1 MRWVILLILLTA
13 TASPTRATDASC
25 DREIATAERIHAIP
39 AGLLAAVGRIES
51 GRADPATG
59 FVRPWPWTINAEG
72 AGKLFDTKA
81 DAIAAVRTQMAK
93 GVRSID
99 VGCMQ
104 INLMH
109 HPTAFASLDIAFDP
123 TANVT
128 YAATFLRQL
137 FAQQGTWEKAVG
149 AYHSGTPERAEPY
162 AKKVMASW
170 GDAPKTPL
178 VAEGG
183 GGKFNS
189 VSAAPVRR
197 TVSSDATGR
206 DLESYRSRPISTW
219 ILAMRATRRP

>member
-1 MRWVILLILLTA
+1 MTGVQTCALPIYKNYLVFTYQN
-13 TASPTRATDASC
+13 
-25 DREIATAERIHAIP
+25 AI
-39 AGLLAAVGRIES
+39 G
-51 GRADPATG
+51 
-59 FVRPWPWTINAEG
+59 
-72 AGKLFDTKA
+72 
-81 DAIAAVRTQMAK
+81 Q
-93 GVRSID
+93 ID
-99 VGCMQ
+99 VRG
-104 INLMH
+104 IDVAVDYLFNDVYSISATYSNLNR
-109 HPTAFASLDIAFDP
+109 
-123 TANVT
+123 NV
-128 YAATFLRQL
+128 
-137 FAQQGTWEKAVG
+137 WEKAVG